1 MSLSWSTRPA
11 GRLLFG
17 AIVIV
22 TALLT
27 TLTGLLQTPN
37 RFFYDQILSH
47 SRQAVPNDIV
57 IIAIDRYSLDRLG
70 RWPWRRAR
78 HAELLERITPT
89 TARAVALNI
98 LFAEP
103 DVDHPGDDALLADAI
118 RANGRTFLPL
128 LVESDASGARLRET
142 QPLPLLKEAA
152 AGLGH
157 VDAEF
162 DSDGVVRSVFL
173 KAGLGRPV
181 WPALALAMLQFGE
194 TSDNSAALPGERYA
208 QIEESAN
215 WVRDHRVLIPF
226 SGPPGHITQR
236 SFADVLAGKVPAS
249 DFADKFVFIGATAT
263 GTGDTLA
270 TPVSLQGQPMS
281 GVEFNA
287 QLLNGLLHQSLIV
300 PLSRHAEL
308 ALNLS
313 FALLGALLFSMLGN
327 RQLVP
332 ALLLSGLSIALL
344 CYLLLTRFHTWYP
357 PAGALFTLLLAFGLF
372 TWQQFRS
379 LLGSLFDERTG
390 NRLLLT
396 SIGDAV
402 IRTDHQGRVL
412 ELNAPALQLCGFSTE
427 EVTGRRLDEIVSLRE
442 RDGGKN
448 FPLNSLLSGQFLHST
463 EPLMLTSL
471 KGRNVPV
478 QIAATPAPAQDP
490 ERSGVI
496 VVITDIS
503 TEEQLFA
510 TIAHRENHDTLTRLP
525 NRPHVLL
532 KLEQALR
539 RAERNGQQL
548 IVLDIDI
555 DHFQQINQ
563 TFGEA
568 VGDKVLK
575 TLAGRLSVMDRYG
588 KTVGRIGGDEFVV
601 IMEGEESSAVPR
613 ISNAIK
619 QSIADKIVL
628 SGHELC
634 LTATIGVSVF
644 PDWGGSAE
652 VLLRQANSA
661 LHQAKLRGGNQLE
674 LFSENMQGELDR
686 RAQIRQALDGALDQ
700 SRIETH
706 YLPLVRASDLAVI
719 GVETLLRLRDNAGNY
734 LAAEEFVPLAE
745 ESGALAEMGYRQF
758 SEACYQQRLWMK
770 SGLPPLRLACN
781 LSSGQIRDPQLAATL
796 ESIVRSTGINPA
808 LVEFEITEQLVMSH
822 DQVVIPVLQQ
832 LRAFGAGV
840 SIDDFGTSTSSMGYL
855 MNFPFQRL
863 KIDRL
868 FVQEIGIKPGS
879 SAITSAIISMANSL
893 NMKVTAE
900 GVENSAQYEVLR
912 QQGCHDL
919 QGFYFGEPFSA
930 EAFHHYFTANRGVAP
945 VLEATNVDS

>member
-1 MSLSWSTRPA
+1 MSLSWSSRTA

-17 AIVIV
+17 GIVIAS
-22 TALLT
+22 ALLT
-27 TLTGLLQTPN
+27 TLTGWMETPN
-37 RFFYDQILSH
+37 RFFYDQILIH
-47 SRQAVPNDIV
+47 TPAAIPDDII
-57 IIAIDRYSLDRLG
+57 IIAIDQHSLDRLG

-78 HAELLERITPT
+78 HAELLARIAPS

-103 DVDHPGDDALLADAI
+103 DNDHPGDDRLLAEAI
-118 RANGRTFLPL
+118 GANGRTFLPL
-128 LVESDASGARLRET
+128 LVENASSGARLKET
-142 QPLPLLKEAA
+142 LPLPLLKEAA

-181 WPALALAMLQFGE
+181 WPALALAMLQFHE
-194 TSDNSAALPGERYA
+194 ASNSSTALPGERNA
-208 QIEESAN
+208 QTEESGN
-215 WVRDHRVLIPF
+215 WVRDYRVLIPF

-236 SFADVLAGKVPAS
+236 SFADVLAGEVPAS
-249 DFADKFVFIGATAT
+249 TFDNKFVFIGATAT
-263 GTGDTLA
+263 GTGDTIA
-270 TPVSLQGQPMS
+270 TPVSVQGRPMS

-287 QLLNGLLHQSLIV
+287 QLLNGLLRQSLIEQ
-300 PLSRHAEL
+300 LSGNAEL

-313 FALLGALLFSMLGN
+313 FALSGALLFAMLGS

-332 ALLLSGLSIALL
+332 ALVLSGLSIVLL
-344 CYLLLTRFHTWYP
+344 CYLLLTRFQTWYP
-357 PAGALFTLLLAFGLF
+357 PSGALFTLFLAFGLF

-379 LLGSLFDERTG
+379 LLRSLFDERSG

-402 IRTDHQGRVL
+402 IRTDNQGRVL
-412 ELNAPALQLCGFSTE
+412 ELNAPARQICGFSKE
-427 EVTGRRLDEIVSLRE
+427 EITGRRLDEIISLRE

-448 FPLNSLLSGQFLHST
+448 FSLNSLLSGQFFHST
-463 EPLMLTSL
+463 EPLLLTSL
-471 KGRNVPV
+471 KGKKVPV
-478 QIAATPAPAQDP
+478 QIAATPAPSENP

-503 TEEQLFA
+503 IEEKLFE

-525 NRPHVLL
+525 NRPHILL
-532 KLEQALR
+532 KLEQAVR
-539 RAERNGQQL
+539 RAERNGQHL

-555 DHFQQINQ
+555 DRFKEINE
-563 TFGEA
+563 TLGDA

-575 TLAGRLSVMDRYG
+575 TLAKRLSAMDGYG
-588 KTVGRIGGDEFVV
+588 KTVGRMGGDEFVV
-601 IMEGEESSAVPR
+601 IMEGDSNAIPR

-619 QSIADKIVL
+619 QSIAEKIES
-628 SGHELC
+628 SGRELR
-634 LTATIGVSVF
+634 LTAAIGVSVF
-644 PDWGGSAE
+644 PDWGDNAE

-661 LHQAKLRGGNQLE
+661 LYQAKLRGSNQLE

-686 RAQIRQALDGALDQ
+686 RQHIQLALDGALDQ
-700 SRIETH
+700 NRIETY

-719 GVETLLRLRDNAGNY
+719 GVETLLRLHDHAGNY
-734 LAAEEFVPLAE
+734 LSAEAFVPLAE

-758 SEACYQQRLWMK
+758 SEACYQQRLWEK
-770 SGLPPLRLACN
+770 SGMPPLRLSFN
-781 LSSGQIRDPQLAATL
+781 LSSCQIRDPQLTGTL
-796 ESIVRSTGINPA
+796 ENIVRSTGINPA
-808 LVEFEITEQLVMSH
+808 LVEFEITEQLLMSH
-822 DQVVIPVLQQ
+822 DKVVIPVLQR
-832 LRAFGAGV
+832 LRAFGAGI

-879 SAITSAIISMANSL
+879 SAITSAIISMAKSL

-900 GVENSAQYEVLR
+900 GIENIAQYEMLR

-919 QGFYFGEPFSA
+919 QGFYFGEPLSA
-930 EAFHHYFTANRGVAP
+930 EAFIHYFEANQGIAP
-945 VLEATNVDS
+945 VLETAHVGP